1 MNVDMQFKTPISA
14 PTRIHHMLDLWIREQ
29 PQAPALRDAKIRLSY
44 SQLDEASR
52 AAAEQLKS
60 LGVRAGDRVLVVG
73 ENCVALGVLAIAL
86 SHLDAWVI
94 LANARL
100 SDREIDEFIS
110 HARPRRVLYT
120 EQVSADASRHAM
132 RHGAQ
137 AVSWEALGNIAVG
150 PLDTETVPE
159 PAFVEPTRQ
168 VAAMIYTSGTSG
180 APKGVMLSHANLM
193 FTATSIVKQRSI
205 TPGDVSYCVLPMAH
219 VVGLAAQFLGS
230 MAGGAEVIFEP
241 RFSPANA
248 ARALAEDGVTAFAGV
263 PALYAKLLEWLRE
276 SGATWRA
283 PRLRLITV
291 AGAPLTSNLKTDVEA
306 LFGLPLHNGYGL
318 TECAPTVA
326 QTRSDPVRTDC
337 AVGQPIPGVDI
348 RIVNAQGT
356 DVNGGDI
363 GELWVQSPGLMLGYY
378 HNDAATQQA
387 INADGWFNTGDLA
400 RQESDG
406 ALHIVG
412 RTKELIIRSGLNVY
426 PVEVEQAINSHPEV
440 VQSAV
445 VGRSVEAN
453 EEVVAFIEPTAN
465 STLDAAGMKNYLR
478 ERLAAYKVPSDI
490 RFLVQL
496 PSSPTGKVLKGV
508 LKVSAQE
515 VDPLVSDAV

>member
-1 MNVDMQFKTPISA
+1 
-14 PTRIHHMLDLWIREQ
+14 
-29 PQAPALRDAKIRLSY
+29 
-44 SQLDEASR
+44 
-52 AAAEQLKS
+52 
-60 LGVRAGDRVLVVG
+60 
-73 ENCVALGVLAIAL
+73 
-86 SHLDAWVI
+86 
-94 LANARL
+94 
-100 SDREIDEFIS
+100 
-110 HARPRRVLYT
+110 
-120 EQVSADASRHAM
+120 
-132 RHGAQ
+132 
-137 AVSWEALGNIAVG
+137 
-150 PLDTETVPE
+150 
-159 PAFVEPTRQ
+159 
-168 VAAMIYTSGTSG
+168 
-180 APKGVMLSHANLM
+180 MLSHANLM
-193 FTATSIVKQRSI
+193 FTAMSIVRQRSI
-205 TPGDVSYCVLPMAH
+205 APGDVSYCVLPMAH

-230 MAGGAEVIFEP
+230 MAGGAEVVFEP
-241 RFSPANA
+241 RFTPDA
-248 ARALAEDGVTAFAGV
+248 AAKALAEDGVTAFAGV

-276 SGATWRA
+276 SGATLCA

-291 AGAPLTSNLKTDVEA
+291 AGAPLTANLKADVEA

-326 QTRSDPVRTDC
+326 QTRADAVRTDC

-348 RIVNAQGT
+348 RIVNAQGM

-378 HNDAATQQA
+378 HNNAATQQA

-465 STLDAAGMKNYLR
+465 STLDAAGMRSYLR
-478 ERLAAYKVPSDI
+478 ERLAAYKVPGDI
-490 RFLVQL
+490 RFLAQL
-496 PSSPTGKVLKGV
+496 PSSPTGKVLKNV
-508 LKVSAQE
+508 LKVNAQT
-515 VDPLVSDAV
+515 VDPSASDVT

>member
-1 MNVDMQFKTPISA
+1 MQFNTLTTA
-14 PTRIHHMLDLWIREQ
+14 PTRIHQMLDRWVREQ
-29 PQAPALRDAKIRLSY
+29 PQAPALRDARARLSY
-44 SQLDEASR
+44 SQLDETSR

-73 ENCVALGVLAIAL
+73 ENCAALGVLAMAL
-86 SHLDAWVI
+86 SRLDAWVI

-110 HARPRRVLYT
+110 HASPRRVLYS
-120 EQVSADASRHAM
+120 EQVSADAARHAM

-137 AVSWEALGNIAVG
+137 AVSWESLGNIAVG

-159 PAFVEPTRQ
+159 PAFEESTRQ

-193 FTATSIVKQRSI
+193 FTAMSIVRQRSI
-205 TPGDVSYCVLPMAH
+205 APGDVSYCVLPMAH

-230 MAGGAEVIFEP
+230 MAGGAEVVLEP
-241 RFSPANA
+241 RFSPAVA
-248 ARALAEDGVTAFAGV
+248 AKALAEDGVTAFAGV

-276 SGATWRA
+276 SGATLHA

-291 AGAPLTSNLKTDVEA
+291 AGAPLTANLKADVEA

-326 QTRSDPVRTDC
+326 QTRADALRADC
-337 AVGQPIPGVDI
+337 AVGQPIPEVVT
-348 RIVNAQGT
+348 RIVNPQGM
-356 DVNGGDI
+356 DVEGGSI
-363 GELWVQSPGLMLGYY
+363 GELWVRSPGLMLGYY
-378 HNDAATQQA
+378 HNDVATRQA

-445 VGRSVEAN
+445 VGRSIEAN
-453 EEVVAFIEPTAN
+453 EEVVAFIEPAAN
-465 STLDAAGMKNYLR
+465 STLDAAGMQSYLR

-490 RFLVQL
+490 RFLPQL
-496 PSSPTGKVLKGV
+496 PASPTGKVLKGV

-515 VDPLVSDAV
+515 VDPSLSGAV

>member
-1 MNVDMQFKTPISA
+1 
-14 PTRIHHMLDLWIREQ
+14 
-29 PQAPALRDAKIRLSY
+29 
-44 SQLDEASR
+44 
-52 AAAEQLKS
+52 
-60 LGVRAGDRVLVVG
+60 
-73 ENCVALGVLAIAL
+73 
-86 SHLDAWVI
+86 
-94 LANARL
+94 
-100 SDREIDEFIS
+100 
-110 HARPRRVLYT
+110 
-120 EQVSADASRHAM
+120 
-132 RHGAQ
+132 
-137 AVSWEALGNIAVG
+137 
-150 PLDTETVPE
+150 
-159 PAFVEPTRQ
+159 
-168 VAAMIYTSGTSG
+168 
-180 APKGVMLSHANLM
+180 
-193 FTATSIVKQRSI
+193 
-205 TPGDVSYCVLPMAH
+205 
-219 VVGLAAQFLGS
+219 
-230 MAGGAEVIFEP
+230 
-241 RFSPANA
+241 
-248 ARALAEDGVTAFAGV
+248 
-263 PALYAKLLEWLRE
+263 
-276 SGATWRA
+276 
-283 PRLRLITV
+283 V

-326 QTRSDPVRTDC
+326 QTRSDAVRTDC

-348 RIVNAQGT
+348 RIVNAQGM

-465 STLDAAGMKNYLR
+465 STLDAAGMQNYLR